1 MDPLV
6 LKENQVHQVMDVLL
20 KEMYLGLN
28 RDENKR
34 KQTSLQMENTYVR
47 TLLDGTGDPRIPNM
61 EYIRKSPTI
70 KVTLWCI
77 ITPLVK
83 FDGSWLF
90 GKPAD
95 RQVDRRMDKCY
106 QMDNLPATLLF

>member
-47 TLLDGTGDPRIPNM
+47 TLLDGTGDPWIHTLVNQISHFTLFHNHSSSLAILIQTVFHERS
-61 EYIRKSPTI
+61 RKFAF
-70 KVTLWCI
+70 
-77 ITPLVK
+77 
-83 FDGSWLF
+83 FD
-90 GKPAD
+90 
-95 RQVDRRMDKCY
+95 R
-106 QMDNLPATLLF
+106 NLQTN